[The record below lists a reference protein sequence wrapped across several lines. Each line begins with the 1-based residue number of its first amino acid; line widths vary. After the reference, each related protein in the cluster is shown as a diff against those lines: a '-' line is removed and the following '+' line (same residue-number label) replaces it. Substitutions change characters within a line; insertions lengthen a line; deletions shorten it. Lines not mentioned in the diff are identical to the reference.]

1 MDGKTF
7 ASSWGGIDKKLVK
20 LASVFAL
27 LGSFALAFC
36 FWIQRNRV
44 ALPSVTSKAGKAL
57 LRQYQSV
64 THDIWLILLM
74 VAISWLVFK
83 VYISRRKERN
93 SQKQLRKDFLE
104 RLLGFVKNNLV
115 VSILFVA
122 YAFAMVAGT
131 TYLYKDM
138 IGWYPGLLEGH
149 LLDNFSIKSSFVKET
164 MRRTDY
170 RFFPL
175 AHQDLHVLSWFTV
188 NIKTWMLFNV
198 AELVGIVLLC
208 MNFLN
213 SFKRDA
219 STEQSTLLL
228 LTVLFLIHPS
238 TGVTF
243 FHVIYCERI
252 LCLVFALYITSYINY
267 KNTQNNSSFYLTLL
281 WALIGIYVKD
291 IAVVLFVVP
300 PACLWAAGTI
310 AAQGKKISNSFILEK
325 CLCCLAPI
333 FATSYIILAFVP
345 STFAADQAY
354 NKDAIHGIFLDLRMV
369 AFLIICLIRAG
380 MIFNRR
386 INFSILDAINVAAF
400 AYGISLVLTYSF
412 NASDYLSLPVQMV
425 AAINIGWAWI
435 CFIESL
441 DLRMLEAA
449 KKNLMAIS
457 ILFVAILTEHV
468 LLAGASF
475 AKAVTKVKSEQNYI
489 QSVYSRLFDV
499 SREIRGSG
507 ADVVILIEKSSRFSA
522 YRHLSRIPYRS
533 LVEYSSSKF
542 IVSDGVNKGQEYHPK
557 VGDIIVNFGSS
568 GLHEISSSSIKKLE
582 LEVLYKHNLQRGN
595 GNIFRIASILFK

>member
-1 MDGKTF
+1 
-7 ASSWGGIDKKLVK
+7 
-20 LASVFAL
+20 
-27 LGSFALAFC
+27 
-36 FWIQRNRV
+36 
-44 ALPSVTSKAGKAL
+44 
-57 LRQYQSV
+57 
-64 THDIWLILLM
+64 
-74 VAISWLVFK
+74 
-83 VYISRRKERN
+83 
-93 SQKQLRKDFLE
+93 
-104 RLLGFVKNNLV
+104 
-115 VSILFVA
+115 
-122 YAFAMVAGT
+122 
-131 TYLYKDM
+131 
-138 IGWYPGLLEGH
+138 
-149 LLDNFSIKSSFVKET
+149 
-164 MRRTDY
+164 
-170 RFFPL
+170 
-175 AHQDLHVLSWFTV
+175 
-188 NIKTWMLFNV
+188 
-198 AELVGIVLLC
+198 
-208 MNFLN
+208 
-213 SFKRDA
+213 
-219 STEQSTLLL
+219 
-228 LTVLFLIHPS
+228 
-238 TGVTF
+238 
-243 FHVIYCERI
+243 
-252 LCLVFALYITSYINY
+252 
-267 KNTQNNSSFYLTLL
+267 
-281 WALIGIYVKD
+281 
-291 IAVVLFVVP
+291 
-300 PACLWAAGTI
+300 
-310 AAQGKKISNSFILEK
+310 
-325 CLCCLAPI
+325 
-333 FATSYIILAFVP
+333 LAFVP